1 MISAAKS
8 NQQNLGTI
16 KSSNLCTEIIEY
28 SSPDETAVCN
38 LASLALPTYI
48 SNGKYDFNKLHS
60 VAKTVAYNL
69 NRIIDVNYYPI
80 PEARRSNFR
89 HRPIGIGIQGLADT
103 FMALRMP
110 FDSPEAKELNIQI
123 FETIYHAALE
133 ASNEIAA
140 RDGPYETWV
149 GSPAEQGQ
157 LQYDLWGVTPTDLWD
172 WSTLKTKIAK
182 DGLRNSLLVAP
193 MPTASTS
200 QMLGFNE
207 CFEPYTSNIYT
218 RRVLAGEFQIVCPW
232 LLRELVDLGLWNDQM
247 KNMII
252 AHNGSVQ
259 NIPGIPDDVKA
270 IYKTVWEISQKKV
283 LDLAADRGA
292 YICQSQSLNVHL
304 QSPTLG
310 QLTSM
315 HFYGWKKGLKTG
327 MYYLRTR
334 PAAQAIQFTVD
345 QSVIKDAKT
354 ANTKAA
360 TAAAVVVDRKSRP
373 NGVGI
378 TTPSPSPSPVRSSA
392 RPNATS
398 VAIKQ
403 EPITPTLT
411 PPPTSNGLISP
422 PPSAISLDQ
431 ATASL
436 SLDDKTKAAAEADPE
451 FAAALQRQRD
461 REAEEAKLMCSLE
474 NKEAC
479 LMCSG

>member
-1 MISAAKS
+1 MSV
-8 NQQNLGTI
+8 
-16 KSSNLCTEIIEY
+16 SSLTRGGF
-28 SSPDETAVCN
+28 PV
-38 LASLALPTYI
+38 
-48 SNGKYDFNKLHS
+48 S
-60 VAKTVAYNL
+60 VSF
-69 NRIIDVNYYPI
+69 DVTD
-80 PEARRSNFR
+80 
-89 HRPIGIGIQGLADT
+89 IGW
-103 FMALRMP
+103 
-110 FDSPEAKELNIQI
+110 S
-123 FETIYHAALE
+123 IY
-133 ASNEIAA
+133 
-140 RDGPYETWV
+140 
-149 GSPAEQGQ
+149 
-157 LQYDLWGVTPTDLWD
+157 
-172 WSTLKTKIAK
+172 
-182 DGLRNSLLVAP
+182 
-193 MPTASTS
+193 
-200 QMLGFNE
+200 
-207 CFEPYTSNIYT
+207 SNIYT
-218 RRVLAGEFQIVCPW
+218 RRVLAGEFQVVCPW

-292 YICQSQSLNVHL
+292 FICQSQSLNVHL

-360 TAAAVVVDRKSRP
+360 AVVERKGRE
-373 NGVGI
+373 NKAAI
-378 TTPSPSPSPVRSSA
+378 TPPSPSPSPVQTPA
-392 RPNATS
+392 RPNGVS
-398 VAIKQ
+398 VTTVKQ

-411 PPPTSNGLISP
+411 PPPVSNGLVSP
-422 PPSAISLDQ
+422 PPSTVSLED
-431 ATASL
+431 
-436 SLDDKTKAAAEADPE
+436 AAASMSLNEKAKVAAVADPE

-461 REAEEAKLMCSLE
+461 RELEEAQMLCSIE

-479 LMCSG
+479 MMCSG